1 MTHIKTYLFG
11 FLVFIA
17 PSTYSQI
24 ALKVISTISVNNSVE
39 FFEVDQIG
47 NIYCVNKNEII
58 KINSFGEQLYRYSNM
73 TYGNITELEINNS
86 LRPLVFYKEQSKI
99 VVLDNTLSAQDNSIN
114 LDELNLYNT
123 LTIANSNLDN
133 GVWLY
138 DLDFKQI
145 VKVNTKLEVVLES
158 GNLAVLLNR
167 ENLQP
172 NCLLEK
178 NGRLYMSTKNDGVL
192 IFDPYCS
199 YLQSLNIQDAKDLQ
213 IIEEHIVFYDEN
225 SLCSYNSITHEETHY
240 NFPKKYLNVKKYK
253 NSFIALNKDAVS
265 FDTLIEVSP

>member
-1 MTHIKTYLFG
+1 MNRIKTYLLS
-11 FLVFIA
+11 FLVFTITS
-17 PSTYSQI
+17 PYSQI
-24 ALKVISTISVNNSVE
+24 NLKVVNTFSVTNSVD

-58 KINSFGEQLYRYSNM
+58 KLNSEGEQLYRFSNM
-73 TYGNITELEINNS
+73 TYGNISELEVNNS

-99 VVLDNTLSAQDNSIN
+99 VVLDNTLSTQDNSIN

-145 VKVNTKLEVVLES
+145 VKVNTKLEVIQES

-172 NCLLEK
+172 NCLIEK

-199 YLQSLNIQDAKDLQ
+199 YLQSLDIQDAKDLQ
-213 IIEEHIVFYDEN
+213 IIEEHIIVCNDS
-225 SLCSYNSITHEETHY
+225 SLCSYNSISHEETH
-240 NFPKKYLNVKKYK
+240 FKFSKKYLNIKKYK
-253 NSFIALNKDAVS
+253 NSFIALNEDAVS
-265 FDTLIEVSP
+265 FDVLIEVSP

>member
-1 MTHIKTYLFG
+1 MTHFKTYLSS
-11 FLVFIA
+11 FLVLIVTTA
-17 PSTYSQI
+17 YSQI
-24 ALKVISTISVNNSVE
+24 TLKVVSTFSVNNSVE

-58 KINSFGEQLYRYSNM
+58 KIDSKGKQLYRYSNM
-73 TYGNITELEINNS
+73 TYGNITELEVNNS

-145 VKVNTKLEVVLES
+145 VKVNTKLEVILES
-158 GNLAVLLNR
+158 GNLAVLLNK

-199 YLQSLNIQDAKDLQ
+199 YLQSLDIQDAKDLQ
-213 IIEEHIVFYDEN
+213 INEEYIIVCNEN
-225 SLCSYNSITHEETHY
+225 NLCSYNSISHKETHL
-240 NFPKKYLNVKKYK
+240 NFPKKYLRVKKYK
-253 NSFIALNKDAVS
+253 NSFIALNEDAVS
-265 FDTLIEVSP
+265 FDVLIEVSP